1 MIVNYK
7 HKKEDYLNM
16 HKIVLLR
23 LIGLSVTYG
32 KQNGAHCTI
41 SLAIG
46 PFEPSIGF
54 SIWKN
59 VLQ

>member
-1 MIVNYK
+1 MIEYRY
-7 HKKEDYLNM
+7 KKESYLNM
-16 HKIVLLR
+16 YKIVLLR

-32 KQNGAHCTI
+32 VQNGLHFTV

-54 SIWKN
+54 SIWKQA
-59 VLQ
+59 LL

>member
-1 MIVNYK
+1 MISYRY
-7 HKKEDYLNM
+7 KKESYLNM

-23 LIGLSVTYG
+23 FVGLSVTYG
-32 KQNGAHCTI
+32 VQNGLHFTT

-54 SIWKN
+54 SIWKQA
-59 VLQ
+59 LL